1 MVDEE
6 PSGLRERK
14 KHQTRKAL
22 SDAALDLIF
31 ERGVENVRREDIAA
45 RVGVSTRTF
54 NNYFAGKYEALAYR
68 QVERMLRS
76 VALLLARPADEPLW
90 AAVTA
95 AILEPFAADGDQ
107 NVAPSR
113 AQLAELRKLLAVPEI
128 QAAMSKE
135 VFGFD
140 GELAAAI
147 ARRTGTDLTKDLYPR
162 LVVAAIGAAWLA
174 ATDLYL
180 CADPPVPIV
189 GLLRKAFS
197 EIAAGLP
204 DPSAKN

>member
-1 MVDEE
+1 
-6 PSGLRERK
+6 
-14 KHQTRKAL
+14 
-22 SDAALDLIF
+22 
-31 ERGVENVRREDIAA
+31 
-45 RVGVSTRTF
+45 
-54 NNYFAGKYEALAYR
+54 
-68 QVERMLRS
+68 MLRS